1 MVYEL
6 LRRNVVSR
14 PDAPFLVTERRTYS
28 YRQVH
33 NLAGYLRTQY
43 LHAGSPA
50 GTVCLNIGAPEVL
63 CGWIWACL
71 MARRDFALL
80 PAIADPGAVST
91 YLQLAGG
98 TLLVSDLEAFG
109 GWAIPAA
116 PVPEAPEYPSDPAGE
131 PGPGEGTVSFLSSGT
146 SGAAKLIRVAYAQ
159 ITDALACIARED
171 RMPYTRG
178 QCVVITPSLSHSY
191 GFSAMLEYTQGG
203 STIILPAD
211 RSFVG
216 LVRSLMHKALR
227 DRITAVEGVA
237 YFYQQLRPL
246 LPRLALP
253 NLRHVGFGGDFAE
266 HAFVAESRQKY
277 PGLTYSVRYGLSEIP
292 SAISVKVHPPPYPA
306 DWESVGRVLG
316 LYQVQIVDDA
326 GTPLPDGEEGEVV
339 VHYAHPAGGTP
350 ETRRIATGD
359 TGLLRH
365 GELVIKGRKQFFLKC
380 KGYKIYPAFV
390 EGGVKASGLV
400 EDVRATAR
408 HNKLKIEIIPGS
420 GYRDKNQLLDFL
432 VRHLPD
438 YAVPDIIEETDEIP
452 RNAAGKIIRAV
463 ETSHPDRA
471 QNHLFSNG

>member
-6 LRRNVVSR
+6 LRRHVVSR
-14 PDAPFLVTERRTYS
+14 PDAPFLVTERRAYS

-43 LHAGSPA
+43 LDAGSPA
-50 GTVCLNIGAPEVL
+50 GTVCLNIRTPEVL

-80 PAIADPGAVST
+80 PAIADPGAVRT

-98 TLLVSDLEAFG
+98 TLLVSDLEAFD

-116 PVPEAPEYPSDPAGE
+116 PAPDAPEYPSDPAGE

-178 QCVVITPSLSHSY
+178 QCVVITPSLAHSY

-216 LVRSLMHKALR
+216 LVRSLMHKTLR

-266 HAFVAESRQKY
+266 HAFVAECRQKH

-292 SAISVKVHPPPYPA
+292 SAVSVKVHPPPYHA
-306 DWESVGRVLG
+306 DWESVGGVLG
-316 LYQVQIVDDA
+316 LYQVQIVDAA

-390 EGGVKASGLV
+390 EAGVKASGLV
-400 EDVRATAR
+400 ADVRATAR
-408 HNKLKIEIIPGS
+408 HNKLKIEIIPGG

-432 VRHLPD
+432 ARHLPD
-438 YAVPDIIEETDEIP
+438 YAVPDIVEETDEIP
-452 RNAAGKIIRAV
+452 RNATGKIIRAV
-463 ETSHPDRA
+463 ETGHLDIA
-471 QNHLFSNG
+471 QNHFSNG